1 MGSLTVATAPTETHN
16 NMSCPEFDDAQYLRE
31 VLRLPS
37 GMSESQIEDQ
47 LITKANSLGIAASTL
62 QKRTSSARTSSLFGS
77 FQDRALSSAPSSTVI
92 TPHSSVF
99 GPPSPV
105 LISTEDSVSYDPGFS
120 KYDDYLSMLESDSGQ
135 HKFRKGSLPA
145 LDSSAQSAFSVSTKK
160 SFSSVSGTKTRKWWK
175 KSFYSMDSSM

>member
-1 MGSLTVATAPTETHN
+1 MGSLAIATAPIDTDN
-16 NMSCPEFDDAQYLRE
+16 NMSCPEFDDVQYLRE
-31 VLRLPS
+31 VLGLPS

-47 LITKANSLGIAASTL
+47 LISKANSLGIAASTL
-62 QKRTSSARTSSLFGS
+62 QKRTSGTRTSSLFGS
-77 FQDRALSSAPSSTVI
+77 FQNRSLSSAPSSTVI

-105 LISTEDSVSYDPGFS
+105 LINSEESVSYDPGFA
-120 KYDDYLSMLESDSGQ
+120 KYDDYLAMLESDSGQ

-145 LDSSAQSAFSVSTKK
+145 LDNSAQSVFSVSTKK

-175 KSFYSMDSSM
+175 KSFYGMDSSM